1 MTIRVNKILNKIAL
15 HDLPEILALVNKKI
29 KFDIVGNLPIEV
41 VALVFGYLDLEDVLR
56 LQIVSRRWKTVLSS
70 DVVQCA
76 PIHAPTRWLQ
86 ERYALDPAN
95 FLKKRLRIQ
104 NGIFLTR
111 VLLSP
116 LLQVENLWATSADYS
131 EGHFA
136 WIDWSSRVLNMLN
149 LWTGQLVKFTT
160 EERQEFKETR
170 VSNVLAVAISR
181 QTCHVWHI
189 HLHEYACFQLPNA
202 LCEGRFFVYGT
213 KVMLLCGK
221 HLIHWSFESRTA
233 HTIHWE
239 DASNLKVLALDKNDD
254 GFTVVYNPQIPPSPS
269 SPNIA
274 ESLDQRIESREM
286 HIEHFALEN
295 GVFQST
301 SKQIE
306 TFPPAGWAI
315 NKDGPGHSHNSCPL
329 YTLYPG
335 QCSFNPEIV
344 TCSNFDMFAPS
355 SRRDLFYLN
364 LISLE
369 NGQDVV
375 YHHLRESDIL
385 EFSSPRPIS
394 PSPGIIYASQCQCPD
409 VSICVISHP
418 IIFER
423 SNSAPGSI
431 RSYFSRTGRIDL
443 KCNGI
448 YGDEDFIILVDR
460 DCLAIQSFNGRGIWD
475 PDAIEW
481 PHETRRREWMEE

>member
-1 MTIRVNKILNKIAL
+1 MNKIAL

-149 LWTGQLVKFTT
+149 LWTGELVKFTT

-181 QTCHVWHI
+181 Q
-189 HLHEYACFQLPNA
+189 
-202 LCEGRFFVYGT
+202 YGIRSS
-213 KVMLLCGK
+213 
-221 HLIHWSFESRTA
+221 LIW
-233 HTIHWE
+233 
-239 DASNLKVLALDKNDD
+239 L
-254 GFTVVYNPQIPPSPS
+254 
-269 SPNIA
+269 
-274 ESLDQRIESREM
+274 
-286 HIEHFALEN
+286 
-295 GVFQST
+295 
-301 SKQIE
+301 
-306 TFPPAGWAI
+306 
-315 NKDGPGHSHNSCPL
+315 
-329 YTLYPG
+329 
-335 QCSFNPEIV
+335 
-344 TCSNFDMFAPS
+344 S
-355 SRRDLFYLN
+355 SRIMFLL
-364 LISLE
+364 
-369 NGQDVV
+369 
-375 YHHLRESDIL
+375 
-385 EFSSPRPIS
+385 
-394 PSPGIIYASQCQCPD
+394 
-409 VSICVISHP
+409 
-418 IIFER
+418 
-423 SNSAPGSI
+423 
-431 RSYFSRTGRIDL
+431 TL
-443 KCNGI
+443 KCTLGLVMFGI
-448 YGDEDFIILVDR
+448 FICTSMHVSNCPTHYARVVSLFTELR
-460 DCLAIQSFNGRGIWD
+460 
-475 PDAIEW
+475 
-481 PHETRRREWMEE
+481 